1 MGRENLI
8 KTLYRVLLVEDSA
21 QDALFNLH
29 ALERGG
35 LEVESERVE
44 TAAQMKRALETKTW
58 DFILSDHRLPQ
69 FDGLQALDIYKR
81 SGWDVP
87 FIIVSGLI
95 GEEQAVALL
104 KAGAHDY
111 VMKDNL
117 AGLVPAV
124 KREMQAAEERW
135 IRHRANETDAFL
147 ASIVRDCQ
155 DAVIGQTLDGRV
167 VSWNSG
173 AEKLYGYTASQIMG
187 ESASVLESSYRPAE
201 HPKILEKIKQGEW
214 VPHFETVHLRKNGTP
229 VDVSLTVSPIKEP
242 RGRVIGAST
251 VAQDISRF
259 KQEENERLA
268 LIQDLATALARIE
281 TQVEV
286 AAASRSVCHSL
297 PG

>member
-104 KAGAHDY
+104 KA
-111 VMKDNL
+111 
-117 AGLVPAV
+117 
-124 KREMQAAEERW
+124 
-135 IRHRANETDAFL
+135 
-147 ASIVRDCQ
+147 
-155 DAVIGQTLDGRV
+155 
-167 VSWNSG
+167 
-173 AEKLYGYTASQIMG
+173 
-187 ESASVLESSYRPAE
+187 
-201 HPKILEKIKQGEW
+201 
-214 VPHFETVHLRKNGTP
+214 
-229 VDVSLTVSPIKEP
+229 
-242 RGRVIGAST
+242 
-251 VAQDISRF
+251 
-259 KQEENERLA
+259 
-268 LIQDLATALARIE
+268 
-281 TQVEV
+281 
-286 AAASRSVCHSL
+286 
-297 PG
+297 